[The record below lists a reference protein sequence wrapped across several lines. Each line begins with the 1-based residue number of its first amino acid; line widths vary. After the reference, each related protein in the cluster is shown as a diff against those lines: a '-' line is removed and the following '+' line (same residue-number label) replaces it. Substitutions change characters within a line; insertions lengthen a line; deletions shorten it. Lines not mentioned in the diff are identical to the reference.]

1 MRISVSY
8 LGVKK
13 KFIPRAITQL
23 DKSSADYIHVDVIDG
38 KYAKG
43 KRNLYKDVLKYSY
56 YTRKRLDIHFMVR
69 KPLKMIDNY
78 ASLDVFCMTFHL
90 NIKNNIDELITK
102 CHKYGI
108 KVGIALNPDDDI
120 SLLDEYLDKIDLVLI
135 MSVKPGLPGQEFI
148 KETIPKVKELRK
160 KINKE
165 KRHILISVDGGIND
179 KNSGFLG
186 DADILVS
193 GSYITNSEDFEKN
206 IDRLR

>member
-1 MRISVSY
+1 MKISVSY

-13 KFIPRAITQL
+13 KHIPKAIIQL
-23 DKSSADYIHVDVIDG
+23 DKTSADFIHVDVIDG

-43 KRNLYKDVLKYSY
+43 KKNLYKDVLKYSY

-90 NIKNNIDELITK
+90 NIKNKIDELITK
-102 CHKYGI
+102 CHNYGI
-108 KVGIALNPDDDI
+108 KVGIAINPEDDL

-135 MSVKPGLPGQEFI
+135 MSVHPGLPGQEFI
-148 KETIPKVKELRK
+148 KEVIPKVKELRK

-165 KRHILISVDGGIND
+165 KRHILISVDGGIN
-179 KNSGFLG
+179 NQNCGFLG

-193 GSYITNSEDFEKN
+193 GSYVTNNTNFEDS
-206 IDRLR
+206 IQSLR